1 VPVSSEPHANAV
13 PGQEASAQD
22 SFTRTPSTWLA
33 YLLVGYFMYVQA
45 SLGPV
50 IPFLREDL
58 SLGYGAAGLHFG
70 AFALGTLFTGLLG
83 DRPVRLLGRRTT
95 LWGGAVG
102 MAVGM
107 GALAAANGAAA
118 SLSASLLTGFCASL
132 VLMSTQ
138 ATLSDLH
145 GRWRAAAFSEANV
158 VAGVAAICAP
168 LLVGAFARTEF
179 PGWRGALLFT
189 AVLLI
194 AIFALLGRA
203 PVPGARPE
211 PRDRLESEA
220 GSRVLPPV
228 FWGWCAVIAFCVS
241 VEWSV
246 AYWAASFLQ
255 GEAGLAAATLMGAY
269 FVALLFGRIIG
280 SRLARSVRPGKL
292 LVGAVFLAA
301 AGFLPF
307 WLAPVVFPASLPTT
321 LASVAGLCVAGL
333 GIGNLYPLGASLA
346 TGAASERVDL
356 ATSRLALTVGSA
368 LLIVPPSLGLIADR
382 VGIGNAYAIV
392 AALLLAAA
400 VLAITVDR
408 SAQRSE
414 KAGSKSPPREA
425 DS

>member
-1 VPVSSEPHANAV
+1 MPVSGETRTDAAPDHFV
-13 PGQEASAQD
+13 
-22 SFTRTPSTWLA
+22 RTPSTWQA

-70 AFALGTLFTGLLG
+70 AFALGTLFTGLVG

-107 GALAAANGAAA
+107 GALAAANGAPA

-132 VLMSTQ
+132 LLMSSQ
-138 ATLSDLH
+138 AALSDLH
-145 GRWRAAAFSEANV
+145 GRWRAAAISEANV

-179 PGWRGALLFT
+179 PGWRGGLLFT

-194 AIFALLGRA
+194 AIYAFLGRA
-203 PVPGARPE
+203 PVPSAKPE
-211 PRDRLESEA
+211 PGDLKESDGGE
-220 GSRVLPPV
+220 GRRVLPAI
-228 FWGWCAVIAFCVS
+228 FWGWSAVIAFCVS

-246 AYWAASFLQ
+246 AYWAASFLH
-255 GEAGLAAATLMGAY
+255 GEAVLAPADAATLIGAY
-269 FVALLFGRIIG
+269 FVALLLGRIIG

-292 LVGAVFLAA
+292 LVGAVILSA
-301 AGFLPF
+301 AGFVPF
-307 WLAPVVFPASLPTT
+307 WLAPVVFSPSLPAT
-321 LASVAGLCVAGL
+321 LASVAGLFVAGL

-346 TGAASERVDL
+346 TGAAPRRVDL

-368 LLIVPPSLGLIADR
+368 LLLVPPSLGLIADR
-382 VGIGNAYAIV
+382 IGIGSAYAIV

-400 VLAITVDR
+400 ALAITVDR
-408 SAQRSE
+408 SAQRRE
-414 KAGSKSPPREA
+414 KGG
-425 DS
+425 DSFPALKPDA